1 MENIN
6 MTFNENPSATYTL
19 WKAFRSRKNS
29 YFPGVEYPVIHSL
42 RPGFIINKAHLKA
55 FYEICD
61 INHQSEYLHVLYP
74 FTLVYPY
81 IMRVLCS
88 KEMPVSMFKVLN
100 TRNSITMYRRI
111 RPDERLD
118 IDCHNCAPRIVPK
131 GLEIDVKSVVSSGG
145 ESVWENI
152 TTYFYPGKFGT
163 ADASYS
169 APILDSIDDAPII
182 KEWYFPA
189 KDRFRFARI
198 SGDSNGIHYGSFY
211 ARMMGFKRDFAQPIR
226 VIAKCVSSLPPRT
239 SGIKGWLEEVVAYC
253 FEPLPAAETT
263 GPMRLDFYLKGPVYY
278 ESTLTLKNIRT
289 KSGNRFDLY
298 CSGNDKPVICGIM
311 HTL

>member
-1 MENIN
+1 MDEIK
-6 MTFNENPSATYTL
+6 MIFNEKPSALYTL
-19 WKAFRSRKNS
+19 WKAFRSRKNIYS
-29 YFPGVEYPVIHSL
+29 PDVEYPVIHAL
-42 RPGFIINKAHLKA
+42 RPGFIINSGHLKA

-61 INHQSEYLHVLYP
+61 IKQFDSLHMLYL

-88 KEMPVSMFKVLN
+88 KKMPISMFKVLN

-111 RPDERLD
+111 MPNELLD
-118 IDCHNCAPRIVPK
+118 IDCYNSDLRMVPK
-131 GLEIDVKSVVSSGG
+131 GLEIDVKSIVSSGG

-152 TTYFYPGKFGT
+152 TTYFYPGKFGPV
-163 ADASYS
+163 DGSYS
-169 APILDSIDDAPII
+169 VPKLDPIDGAPVI

-226 VIAKCVSSLPPRT
+226 FIAKCVSSLPQNT
-239 SGIKGWLEEVVAYC
+239 LGI
-253 FEPLPAAETT
+253 
-263 GPMRLDFYLKGPVYY
+263 
-278 ESTLTLKNIRT
+278 
-289 KSGNRFDLY
+289 
-298 CSGNDKPVICGIM
+298 
-311 HTL
+311 